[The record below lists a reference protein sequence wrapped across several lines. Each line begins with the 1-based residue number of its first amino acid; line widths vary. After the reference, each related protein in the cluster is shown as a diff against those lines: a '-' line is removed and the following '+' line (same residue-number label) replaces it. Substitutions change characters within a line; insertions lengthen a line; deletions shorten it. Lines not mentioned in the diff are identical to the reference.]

1 MRKGMTSALVALSLG
16 FLFAASVAIGQA
28 QGKTENVFVG
38 TWKGS
43 SQNKIPADWP
53 QKEETMIVAVEGDTM
68 TVTFLDT
75 LKDGKQETS
84 KISAPAAGGPVT
96 SIEPPAEAGSTSMM
110 KKIDDRTYLLTTTMN
125 GKVVL
130 TQRAT
135 VSSDHKTMT
144 VQESGVDPKGKA
156 FKIRLVYDRQ

>member
-1 MRKGMTSALVALSLG
+1 MRKGMACGLVALAFG
-16 FLFAASVAIGQA
+16 FLFVGSVALGQA
-28 QGKTENVFVG
+28 NGKTENAFAG

-53 QKEETMIVAVEGDTM
+53 QKEETMIVAVEGDTI

-75 LKDGKQETS
+75 LKDGKQVTS

-96 SIEPPAEAGSTSMM
+96 SIDPPAEAGSTAMM

-135 VSSDHKTMT
+135 VSPDRKTMT

-156 FKIRLVYDRQ
+156 FKARLVYDRQ